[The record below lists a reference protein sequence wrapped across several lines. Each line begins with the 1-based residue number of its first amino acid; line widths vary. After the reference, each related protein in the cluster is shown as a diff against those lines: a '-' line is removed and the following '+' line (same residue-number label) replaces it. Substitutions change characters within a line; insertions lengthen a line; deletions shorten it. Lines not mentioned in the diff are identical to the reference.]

1 MKLEDLRKE
10 YSLLLKIRANEI
22 ELIECEHN
30 PKINA
35 LKFQIDRMTKQEA
48 KAMGRA
54 AKNMR
59 L

>member
-10 YSLLLKIRANEI
+10 YSLLLKIRDSEI
-22 ELIECEHN
+22 QLIECEHN

-35 LKFQIDRMTKQEA
+35 LKFQIDRMTKQET
-48 KAMGRA
+48 KAMRRA

-59 L
+59 

>member
-10 YSLLLKIRANEI
+10 YSILLNIKAKEI

-30 PKINA
+30 PKIQA
-35 LKFQIDRMTKQEA
+35 LKFQIDRMTQQET
-48 KAMGRA
+48 KAMRRA

-59 L
+59 